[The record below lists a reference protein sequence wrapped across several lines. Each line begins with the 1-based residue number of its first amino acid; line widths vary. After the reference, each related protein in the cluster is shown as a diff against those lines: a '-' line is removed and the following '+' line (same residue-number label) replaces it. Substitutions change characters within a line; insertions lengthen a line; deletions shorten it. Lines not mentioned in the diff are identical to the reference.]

1 MNRILFQ
8 GIMPAL
14 VSPVNEDGSIREAV
28 LRRLVL
34 DLSAT
39 GITGFYLLGGTGEG
53 VIMEPARR
61 MELAEIAKD
70 CAPQGMKLINHIA
83 ATDLSTVKKLARHAR
98 AIGLDAIAS
107 VPPFFYSYDEQGII
121 DYYRAMSD
129 ASDGLP
135 LLIYAS
141 PLSGEPLPVSTVE
154 KMLKIPGFIGMKYT
168 NPNYFRMAQ
177 YKKLDNGNINILNG
191 PDETCV
197 LGLLM
202 GADGAI
208 GTTYNNMPRTFVQ
221 LYEAFKAGDIQRAA
235 ALQHRANELIEL
247 YLQYNVIA
255 AAKAALELQGYD
267 VGEPNAPLP
276 RMSQA
281 QKQAFWAALR
291 EKGFPEEY

>member
-34 DLSAT
+34 DLSAA
-39 GITGFYLLGGTGEG
+39 GITGFYLLGSTGEG
-53 VIMEPARR
+53 VIMDPARR
-61 MELAEIAKD
+61 MELAEIVKD
-70 CAPQGMKLINHIA
+70 CAPQGMKLIDHIA
-83 ATDLSTVKKLARHAR
+83 ATDLSTVKRLARHAR

>member
-53 VIMEPARR
+53 VIMDPARR

-107 VPPFFYSYDEQGII
+107 VPP
-121 DYYRAMSD
+121 
-129 ASDGLP
+129 
-135 LLIYAS
+135 
-141 PLSGEPLPVSTVE
+141 
-154 KMLKIPGFIGMKYT
+154 
-168 NPNYFRMAQ
+168 
-177 YKKLDNGNINILNG
+177 
-191 PDETCV
+191 
-197 LGLLM
+197 
-202 GADGAI
+202 
-208 GTTYNNMPRTFVQ
+208 TF
-221 LYEAFKAGDIQRAA
+221 A
-235 ALQHRANELIEL
+235 ALYATS
-247 YLQYNVIA
+247 
-255 AAKAALELQGYD
+255 G
-267 VGEPNAPLP
+267 
-276 RMSQA
+276 
-281 QKQAFWAALR
+281 LR
-291 EKGFPEEY
+291 EAAVAAPQDTPVPPPTPPFPPASQLEATRSGILLQFWKVFTISQSSSADLLW